1 MPIESPCRLGPAL
14 RVATNCAGE
23 KKLDKENGRT
33 HTEPT
38 KCATLRLA
46 EQPLKLGDC
55 YEGFSCHSLL
65 QRTKHDQGTRSRR
78 PRVSD
83 PRFGDRAGGRLLY
96 GRDPQSDRG
105 RVG

>member
-1 MPIESPCRLGPAL
+1 MPIESSAGWVRLYASHQTGPE
-14 RVATNCAGE
+14 RRKWT
-23 KKLDKENGRT
+23 KKTTGLTLK
-33 HTEPT
+33 PT
-38 KCATLRLA
+38 KCATLWLA
-46 EQPLKLGDC
+46 EPPLKVGDC
-55 YEGFSCHSLL
+55 HEGFSCHSLL

-83 PRFGDRAGGRLLY
+83 PGLGDRAGGRLLY